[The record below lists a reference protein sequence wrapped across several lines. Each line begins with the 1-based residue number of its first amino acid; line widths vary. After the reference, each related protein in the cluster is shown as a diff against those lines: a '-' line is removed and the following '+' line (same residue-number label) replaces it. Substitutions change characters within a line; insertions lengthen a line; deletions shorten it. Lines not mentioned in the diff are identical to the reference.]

1 MKASNVILPSWK
13 DVMAYES
20 KINVGPVEGIHV
32 SSCECLG
39 FKTELKDTLQRIV
52 STPLLFDLFE
62 FMPEEKQSS
71 LFTFLK
77 ERNEELYGKLDKRNK
92 TLFLRITGT
101 RIKMILTEE
110 LLINYSPLPQL

>member
-1 MKASNVILPSWK
+1 MILGKVDLSQRSYDNLREIMKASNVILPSWK

-20 KINVGPVEGIHV
+20 KLNVGPVEAIHV

-77 ERNEELYGKLDKRNK
+77 ERNEELYGKLDKRNR

-101 RIKMILTEE
+101 
-110 LLINYSPLPQL
+110 